1 MSSLLDPFRCLRQ
14 ARPIERGARAAR
26 RAACASTNASRS
38 RRRPRASARHCC
50 CSWLHASSSGLA
62 GRVAFCA
69 AASCAA
75 DSSPSVTTRLLAA
88 HSRNWLVLSAPSRTR
103 TDTGRILSPLPL
115 PIGLW
120 GPGGEC
126 SARSRIPGT
135 ASHSN
140 LAKFRRCA
148 RRRASRRIRAP
159 RTLFPGRAARQM
171 TPAMSPARSLLK
183 LPASALRSR
192 KRLSP

>member
-1 MSSLLDPFRCLRQ
+1 MGVPACHKSGSTPRTRDRRSSTSMSSLLDPFRCLRQ

-38 RRRPRASARHCC
+38 RRRPRASARHCR

-75 DSSPSVTTRLLAA
+75 DSSPSITTRLLAA
-88 HSRNWLVLSAPSRTR
+88 HSRSWLVLSAPSRTR

-120 GPGGEC
+120 GPGGES
-126 SARSRIPGT
+126 SARALRPGHRIPPK
-135 ASHSN
+135 
-140 LAKFRRCA
+140 LAKYPTCA
-148 RRRASRRIRAP
+148 QGVLHVRSAP
-159 RTLFPGRAARQM
+159 RTLFP
-171 TPAMSPARSLLK
+171 
-183 LPASALRSR
+183 RSR
-192 KRLSP
+192 APVR